1 MAAIA
6 LFDVLPDFG
15 KRSPPAGSFDGAKPR
30 PDARPESDPRPDHQE
45 MARAEVA
52 RAEAALEERLGHA
65 HRAELEMLRLEH
77 AEEIELMRRRFG
89 ENAGETIAARID
101 EMESRI
107 GALASAAA
115 ARILGSLLS
124 EDLRRRSID
133 SLAHSIR
140 EAVGDREAVRIKVHG
155 PQTLFAALRDAVG
168 ARAGHLDYTETA
180 GFDLTVSVDGALFET
195 RLSEWSAGLSEAL
208 S

>member
-6 LFDVLPDFG
+6 LFDVLQDFG
-15 KRSPPAGSFDGAKPR
+15 KRSPSAGSFGVTQPR
-30 PDARPESDPRPDHQE
+30 LDARPDSAPQPGHEE
-45 MARAEVA
+45 IVRAEVA
-52 RAEAALEERLGHA
+52 KAEAALEERLGLA
-65 HRAELEMLRLEH
+65 HRAELEMLRQAQ

-89 ENAGETIAARID
+89 ENAGEIIAARID

-107 GALASAAA
+107 GALAAAAA

-124 EDLRRRSID
+124 ADLRQRSID
-133 SLAHSIR
+133 SLARSIR
-140 EAVGDREAVRIKVHG
+140 EAAGDRESVRIKVHG
-155 PQTLFAALRDAVG
+155 PQSLFEALRDAVG
-168 ARAGHLDYTETA
+168 DRAGHLDYTEAA

-195 RLSEWSAGLSEAL
+195 RLSEWSADLSEAL